1 MRCCSVRLL
10 LVVMFA
16 TAQHTDFESFAKA
29 LGALLVIA
37 YQRMARI
44 AYRTIDSEVGGAP
57 PARLRAGM

>member
-16 TAQHTDFESFAKA
+16 TQHTDFESFAKA